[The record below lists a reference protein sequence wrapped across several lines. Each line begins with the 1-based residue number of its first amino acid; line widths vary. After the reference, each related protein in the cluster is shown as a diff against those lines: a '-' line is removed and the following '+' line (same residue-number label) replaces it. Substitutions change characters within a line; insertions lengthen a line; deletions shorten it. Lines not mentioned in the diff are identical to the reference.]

1 VIRIV
6 EPFTL
11 RGDIVEVESS
21 TTGTPLPERY
31 KPAAPLAKV

>member
-11 RGDIVEVESS
+11 
-21 TTGTPLPERY
+21 TPKISAISMIRTVVLGISLGLR
-31 KPAAPLAKV
+31 